1 MTPTPERAGHPLD
14 LAQPLELAKSM
25 IRCASV
31 TPKDEGA
38 LDMLQHALDS
48 LGFVCHRLPFSQTG
62 TADVDNLYARL
73 GPEGPNFCFA
83 GHTDVVPVGDL
94 KSWTVDPFAGDVID
108 GFLYG
113 RGAADMKGAIAA
125 FVAAVAR
132 FKAKRGG
139 KLPGSISLLITGD
152 EEAYAIN
159 GTVKVLDWLKA
170 RGEMLDACVVGEP
183 TNPTKLGEMMKI
195 GRRGSL
201 VGYLTVFGTQ
211 GHTAYPQL
219 ADNPVPRML
228 KMLSAITEHKL
239 DEGTENFQ
247 PSTLEIS
254 TVDVGN
260 PASNVIP
267 AQISATFNIRFSDKH
282 SSASL
287 IQWLDATF
295 AKLAG
300 NTRYEFKTHITGESF
315 LCPPGE
321 WTEIVAGAIEQVTGR
336 VPDRST
342 TGGTSDAR
350 FIVRHC
356 PVVEFGLIGQTMH
369 KADER
374 TAIADMEKLAEVYL
388 ACLEGFF
395 ARRKA

>member
-1 MTPTPERAGHPLD
+1 MSTETRTDPSDLTQPLA
-14 LAQPLELAKSM
+14 LAQSL

-38 LDMLQHALDS
+38 LDVLQRALES
-48 LGFVCHRLPFSQTG
+48 LGFVCHRLPFSQAG
-62 TADVDNLYARL
+62 TADIDNLYARL
-73 GPEGPNFCFA
+73 GSEGPNFCFA

-94 KSWTVDPFAGDVID
+94 KSWTIDPFAADVID
-108 GFLYG
+108 GYLYG

-125 FVAAVAR
+125 FVAATAR
-132 FKAKRGG
+132 FKAKHQD

-170 RGEMLDACVVGEP
+170 RGEKLDACVVGEP

-201 VGYLTVFGTQ
+201 IGYLTVYGTQ

-228 KMLSAITEHKL
+228 KMQSAITEQPL
-239 DEGTENFQ
+239 DDGTEHFQ

-254 TVDVGN
+254 TIDVGN
-260 PASNVIP
+260 SASNVIP

-282 SSASL
+282 TSATL
-287 IQWLDATF
+287 IDWLDKTF
-295 AKLAG
+295 AKIAG
-300 NTRYEFKTHITGESF
+300 NSRYEFKTHITGESF
-315 LCPPGE
+315 RCPPGE
-321 WTEIVAGAIEQVTGR
+321 WTEIVAGAIEQVTGIT
-336 VPDRST
+336 PDRST

-350 FIVRHC
+350 FIFRHC
-356 PVVEFGLIGQTMH
+356 PVVEFGMTGQTMH
-369 KADER
+369 KTDER
-374 TAIADMEKLAEVYL
+374 SSVADMEKLAEIYL
-388 ACLEGFF
+388 ACLDRFF
-395 ARRKA
+395 ARRSA

>member
-1 MTPTPERAGHPLD
+1 MAQTPERSGALPD
-14 LAQPLELAKSM
+14 LALPLELAKSL

-31 TPKDEGA
+31 TPQDEGA
-38 LDMLQHALDS
+38 LDVLQRALES
-48 LGFVCHRLPFSQTG
+48 LGFVCHRLPFSQPG

-73 GPEGPNFCFA
+73 GTAGPNFCFA

-94 KSWTVDPFAGDVID
+94 KSWTVDPFAGEVID

-125 FVAAVAR
+125 FVAAAAR
-132 FKAKRGG
+132 FKAKQGG
-139 KLPGSISLLITGD
+139 ILPGSISLLITGD

-170 RGEMLDACVVGEP
+170 RGETLDACVVGEP

-201 VGYLTVFGTQ
+201 VGYLTVYGTQ

-228 KMLSAITEHKL
+228 KMLNAITEHQL
-239 DEGTENFQ
+239 DEGTEHFQ

-267 AQISATFNIRFSDKH
+267 AQISATFNIRFSDQH

-287 IQWLDATF
+287 IQWLEATF
-295 AKLAG
+295 AKIAG

-315 LCPPGE
+315 RCPPGE
-321 WTEIVAGAIEQVTGR
+321 WTEIVAGAIEQATGR

-374 TAIADMEKLAEVYL
+374 AAIADMEKLADVYL

-395 ARRKA
+395 ARHRA

>member
-1 MTPTPERAGHPLD
+1 MAQIPESAGNLSD
-14 LAQPLELAKSM
+14 LAQPLGLAQAM

-31 TPKDEGA
+31 TPQDAGA
-38 LDMLQHALDS
+38 LDVLQHALDS
-48 LGFVCHRLPFSQTG
+48 LGFVCHRLPFSQSG

-73 GPEGPNFCFA
+73 GAAGPNFCFA

-94 KSWTVDPFAGDVID
+94 KSWTVDPFAGKVID

-125 FVAAVAR
+125 FVAAVTR
-132 FKAKRGG
+132 FKARQGG
-139 KLPGSISLLITGD
+139 TPPGSISLLITGD
-152 EEAYAIN
+152 EEGFAIN
-159 GTVKVLDWLKA
+159 GTVKVLDWLKQ
-170 RGEMLDACVVGEP
+170 RGETLDACVVGEP

-228 KMLSAITEHKL
+228 KMLGAITEHTL
-239 DEGTENFQ
+239 DEGTEHFQ

-260 PASNVIP
+260 PASNIIP
-267 AQISATFNIRFSDKH
+267 AQISATFNIRFSDQH

-287 IQWLDATF
+287 IQWLEATF
-295 AKLAG
+295 AKIAG

-315 LCPPGE
+315 RCPPGE
-321 WTEIVAGAIEQVTGR
+321 WTEIVAGAIEQATGL

-374 TAIADMEKLAEVYL
+374 TALTDMEKLAQVYL
-388 ACLEGFF
+388 ACLERFLTPRH
-395 ARRKA
+395 A